1 MAKKQPQN
9 REQDVLFAGRAPG
22 VLAVVMLLSA
32 VGLAYEVALTRL
44 FSLMFEY
51 HYVFLIVSIS
61 VAGLGAGAAL
71 ATLFL
76 RQHETSLDWRDLANG
91 TLLIALLLVGTTIVL
106 LDLSSAS
113 LKIVALTAAILP
125 FIGIGFVNSALFA
138 RFAEAGGTLYAADLL
153 GGALGIAAVLGL
165 VTWLGAFGAVGAL
178 GVICTLAAL
187 ILAWIGGARRL
198 QLGTAGVATALV
210 ALLVANAWGDWLT
223 FSPGDLQDA
232 PPDKTMMS
240 VLQDPDARI
249 VDTQWSPFA
258 RLDVVETDDEAVR
271 YVFTDAGAG
280 SIMVGYDGNDQDV
293 SWLKNEIA
301 YLPFTISPDDLHD
314 VLILGSGAGKDV
326 LMAHLAGADAITAVE
341 INPQMI
347 DLTRDYGDYNGDIY
361 DLPGVQAVAMD
372 GRNYVDRSDA
382 QYDLI
387 YANLVYSQAAAP
399 GTSALA
405 ENYVYT
411 QEALHGYWDRLSENG
426 RIAFVAH
433 HGIEGMRLVVGALQ
447 MLEDEGYSLQE
458 ALEHVALASL
468 TYGDAQA
475 KTSVVI
481 VMRQPWTG
489 DLVNQFVT
497 DAHNRQTG
505 VLYIPIYQESGFD
518 ALQLGALTLDEF
530 IQDNQDEGYDYTPTT
545 DNWPFFYQFQGGLPA
560 QLGDLLFISLILAAA
575 YLSWAIFFF
584 VRRDGGQWKRAA
596 ITPYFALLGAAF
608 LMVETPLIQ
617 RFNLLLGQPA
627 VALIVVIGGLLA
639 GGGLGSLLSSRLALA
654 RLPRLAPLAALGVA
668 VLVAISLVVYPALID
683 AALPW
688 SFGARIVVTIL
699 ALLPLGLLMGIPFPS
714 GLRVASAADPRGVSA
729 FWGANAILSV
739 VGTALA
745 MVLAVE
751 FGFAVALLTG
761 AVLYALAALL
771 AYVTWPRVLAR

>member
-1 MAKKQPQN
+1 MAKKQRQD
-9 REQDVLFAGRAPG
+9 REQNGLFAGRAPG

-76 RQHETSLDWRDLANG
+76 RQRETPLDWRDLSNA
-91 TLLIALLLVGTTIVL
+91 TLLIGLLLVGTAVVL

-125 FIGIGFVNSALFA
+125 FVGIGFVNSALFA
-138 RFAEAGGTLYAADLL
+138 RFAGAGGTLYAADLL
-153 GGALGIAAVLGL
+153 GGAVGIAAVLGL
-165 VTWLGAFGAVGAL
+165 VTWLGAFAAVGAL
-178 GVICTLAAL
+178 GVVCALAAL
-187 ILAWIGGARRL
+187 ILAWIGHARPL
-198 QLGTAGVATALV
+198 QLGTAGVAVALV
-210 ALLVANAWGDWLT
+210 AALAANAWGDWLT
-223 FSPGDLQDA
+223 FSPGDLDDT
-232 PPDKTMMS
+232 PPDKTMMA

-249 VDTQWSPFA
+249 VDTRWSPFA
-258 RLDVVETDDEAVR
+258 RLDVVETGDEAVR

-280 SIMVGYDGNDQDV
+280 SIMIRYDGDAQAV
-293 SWLKNEIA
+293 AWLKDEIA
-301 YLPFTISPDDLHD
+301 YLPFTITPEQTQN
-314 VLILGSGAGKDV
+314 VLILGAGAGKDV
-326 LMAHLAGADAITAVE
+326 LMAHLAGAKSITAVE

-347 DLTRDYGDYNGDIY
+347 DLTREYGSYNGGVY
-361 DLPGVQAVAMD
+361 DLPGVQTVAVDA
-372 GRNYVDRSDA
+372 RNYVDRSDE

-411 QEALHGYWDRLSENG
+411 QEALHRYWDRLSENG
-426 RIAFVAH
+426 RLAFVAH
-433 HGIEGMRLVVGALQ
+433 HGIEGMRLVVAALQ
-447 MLEDEGYSLQE
+447 MLEDEGYSLQQ
-458 ALEHVALASL
+458 ALQHVALASL

-475 KTSVVI
+475 KTTVVI
-481 VMRQPWTG
+481 VMRQAWTG
-489 DLVNQFVT
+489 EAVNQFVT
-497 DAHNRQTG
+497 GAHNRQTG
-505 VLYIPIYQESGFD
+505 VLYIPIYQETGFD
-518 ALQLGALTLDEF
+518 ALELGAMTLDDF
-530 IQDNQDEGYDYTPTT
+530 IAANQEESYDYTPTT

-608 LMVETPLIQ
+608 LLVETPLIQ

-627 VALIVVIGGLLA
+627 VALVVVIGGLLV
-639 GGGLGSLLSSRLALA
+639 GGGLGSLLSSRFGLA
-654 RLPRLAPLAALGVA
+654 RLPRLVPLAALGVA
-668 VLVAISLVVYPALID
+668 VLVTASLVVYPALID

-688 SFGARIVVTIL
+688 SFGARIAVTIG

-714 GLRVASAADPRGVSA
+714 GLRVASEADPRGVSA

-739 VGTALA
+739 LGTALA
-745 MVLAVE
+745 MALAVE
-751 FGFAVALLTG
+751 FGFAAALLAG
-761 AVLYALAALL
+761 AVLYALAAIL
-771 AYVTWPRVLAR
+771 AYVTWPRLLAG

>member
-1 MAKKQPQN
+1 MAKKQRSEP
-9 REQDVLFAGRAPG
+9 DVLFAGRAPG

-61 VAGLGAGAAL
+61 VAGLGVGAAL

-76 RQHETSLDWRDLANG
+76 RQRDTPLDWSDLANG
-91 TLLIALLLVGTTIVL
+91 TLLIALLLVGTMAVL
-106 LDLSSAS
+106 LTLSSAS
-113 LKIVALTAAILP
+113 LKIVALTAAVLP

-153 GGALGIAAVLGL
+153 GGAVGIAAVLGL
-165 VTWLGAFGAVGAL
+165 VTWLGAFVTLGAL
-178 GVICTLAAL
+178 GVVCALAAL

-198 QLGTAGVATALV
+198 QTGAAGAAAVLAVLLAL
-210 ALLVANAWGDWLT
+210 NAWGNWLA
-223 FSPGDLQDA
+223 FSPADLDDT
-232 PPDKTMMS
+232 PPDKTMMT
-240 VLQDPDARI
+240 VLQDPDARL
-249 VDTQWSPFA
+249 VETQWSPFA
-258 RLDVVETDDEAVR
+258 RLDVVETSDEAVR

-280 SIMVGYDGNDQDV
+280 SIMVGYDGDDQDV
-293 SWLKNEIA
+293 AWLKNEIA
-301 YLPFTISPDDLHD
+301 YLPFTIAPEATQN

-326 LMAHLAGADAITAVE
+326 LMAHLTGAESITAVE

-347 DLTRDYGDYNGDIY
+347 DLTRDYGSYNGDIY
-361 DLPGVQAVAMD
+361 DLPGVRTVAMD
-372 GRNYVDRSDA
+372 GRNFVDRTGE
-382 QYDLI
+382 QFDLI
-387 YANLVYSQAAAP
+387 YANLVYSQAATP

-411 QEALHGYWDRLSENG
+411 QEALHSYWDRLSDDG

-447 MLEDEGYSLQE
+447 MLQDEGYSLQE

-481 VMRQPWTG
+481 VMRQPWSG

-497 DAHNRQTG
+497 AAHNRQTG
-505 VLYIPIYQESGFD
+505 VLYIPIYQETGFD
-518 ALQLGALTLDEF
+518 ALELGAMTLDEF
-530 IQDNQDEGYDYTPTT
+530 IRDNQEEGYDYTPTT
-545 DNWPFFYQFQGGLPA
+545 DNWPFFYQYQEGLPA
-560 QLGDLLFISLILAAA
+560 QVSDLLFISLILAGA

-608 LMVETPLIQ
+608 LLVETPLIQ
-617 RFNLLLGQPA
+617 RFNLLLGQPSSS
-627 VALIVVIGGLLA
+627 LIVVIGALLA
-639 GGGLGSLLSSRLALA
+639 GGGLGSFLSSRLGLM
-654 RLPRLAPLAALGVA
+654 RLPRFAPLAALGVA
-668 VLVAISLVVYPALID
+668 VLVALSLVIYPALID

-688 SFGARIVVTIL
+688 SFGARVAVTVI
-699 ALLPLGLLMGIPFPS
+699 ALLPLGLLMGVPFPS

-745 MVLAVE
+745 MALAVK
-751 FGFAVALLTG
+751 FGFAVTLLTG